1 MGSKAITWI
10 YDQQWAIS
18 APALETII
26 SIANRDRSDLGALLR
41 GGGENVDTSALATK
55 IGEPMRNGSRA
66 EIRDGVAVIPIRGP
80 IFPRANLFTN
90 VSGATSL
97 ESLALDFNAALDID
111 EVRAIV
117 LDVDSPG
124 GQVNGTSEFS
134 DMVYRARGRK
144 PITAYVQGS
153 GASGAYWIAS
163 AADEIVVADTALVGS
178 VGVLTAYRDTSKA
191 DEAQGVQ
198 NVEIVSSVSPK
209 KNLDPATDAGRAE
222 VQRVV
227 DDLAG
232 VMVSAIA
239 RNRGVD
245 DQHVLDNFGQ
255 GGVLVGRAAVEQ
267 GLADRVGTFEG
278 VIQRFTDANTT
289 QDRGLYMSE
298 SNTSGAEFSMTP
310 EALRENHSETYDA
323 VFAAGQVAGRNEGA
337 EAERERIQAI
347 EAIKAP
353 GYEDVIAELKF
364 KPEATRESVADAIL
378 TKQNERREQAGAAY
392 QQDGEAVG
400 AATENVQQDAG
411 DDDQADV
418 DAAVGHM
425 VSGANAK
432 R

>member
-1 MGSKAITWI
+1 
-10 YDQQWAIS
+10 
-18 APALETII
+18 
-26 SIANRDRSDLGALLR
+26 
-41 GGGENVDTSALATK
+41 
-55 IGEPMRNGSRA
+55 
-66 EIRDGVAVIPIRGP
+66 
-80 IFPRANLFTN
+80 
-90 VSGATSL
+90 
-97 ESLALDFNAALDID
+97 
-111 EVRAIV
+111 
-117 LDVDSPG
+117 
-124 GQVNGTSEFS
+124 
-134 DMVYRARGRK
+134 
-144 PITAYVQGS
+144 
-153 GASGAYWIAS
+153 
-163 AADEIVVADTALVGS
+163 
-178 VGVLTAYRDTSKA
+178 
-191 DEAQGVQ
+191 
-198 NVEIVSSVSPK
+198 
-209 KNLDPATDAGRAE
+209 
-222 VQRVV
+222 
-227 DDLAG
+227 
-232 VMVSAIA
+232 
-239 RNRGVD
+239 
-245 DQHVLDNFGQ
+245 
-255 GGVLVGRAAVEQ
+255 
-267 GLADRVGTFEG
+267 
-278 VIQRFTDANTT
+278 
-289 QDRGLYMSE
+289 MSE